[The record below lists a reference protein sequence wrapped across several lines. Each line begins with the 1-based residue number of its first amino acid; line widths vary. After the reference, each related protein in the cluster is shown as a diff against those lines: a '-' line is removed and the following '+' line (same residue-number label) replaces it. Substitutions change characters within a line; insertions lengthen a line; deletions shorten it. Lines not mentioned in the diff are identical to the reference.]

1 MYQFQLIDLRQRNM
15 IFPKL
20 RNLISVSEQKVT
32 LVGEFGDIWVTIE
45 SFPVTPL
52 LPNEKFSKQ
61 NIHKVNLILCIEF
74 ENFR

>member
-32 LVGEFGDIWVTIE
+32 LVGEFGDIRVTIG
-45 SFPVTPL
+45 SFPVIPF
-52 LPNEKFSKQ
+52 LPKEKFSKQ
-61 NIHKVNLILCIEF
+61 NIHKVNLIASIGF
-74 ENFR
+74 EKFR